1 MVIIGFLSFSG
12 ITDPS
17 LWIKRRYTVKEGQ
30 PGQVLLGTVGKK
42 EEKLISTC

>member
-1 MVIIGFLSFSG
+1 MIDFLLFSG

-17 LWIKRRYTVKEGQ
+17 LWIKRHCTVKEGQ

-42 EEKLISTC
+42 EEKLISPC